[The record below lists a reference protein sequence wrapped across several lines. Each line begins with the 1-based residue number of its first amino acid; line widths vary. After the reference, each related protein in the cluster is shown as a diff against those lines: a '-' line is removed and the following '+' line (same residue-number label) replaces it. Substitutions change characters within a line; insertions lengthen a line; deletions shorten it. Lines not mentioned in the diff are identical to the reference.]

1 LLSLPLLLRLSLLPP
16 AGLAITTTCSLPV
29 VAKVACGGIVTVNL
43 QLTLLGFEPPPRLV
57 AAGSAIAP
65 LLSVGQVTIAATDGP
80 VRAGG
85 LLLLLGAG
93 LGLFPLL
100 VLLVVLLL
108 VVLDVSLL
116 SGGPPGLPSITLKRS
131 KALSPPP
138 DCLAAELAVGTL
150 TTAAR
155 SLAASAAAAAAGVL
169 GPAPCCNSRSNRR
182 KPRLVDACGCLSLL
196 LVLLV
201 PSTRLLL
208 VELLLLLLLLRRFLA
223 ASVAL
228 TRTSRMVNGLS
239 LGFAMLTVP
248 DRRRVELLIDLVT
261 CSSVAAAA
269 TGARHWWVHGAGAVA
284 QPFSGVPW
292 VQGGRAADKQ
302 ANRPHCSLC
311 QQQHVMYGM

>member
-1 LLSLPLLLRLSLLPP
+1 M
-16 AGLAITTTCSLPV
+16 

-80 VRAGG
+80 VGAGG
-85 LLLLLGAG
+85 LLLLLLGAG

-138 DCLAAELAVGTL
+138 DCLAAELAVGPL
-150 TTAAR
+150 ATAAR
-155 SLAASAAAAAAGVL
+155 SLAASAAAAAGVL
-169 GPAPCCNSRSNRR
+169 GPVPCCNSRSNRR
-182 KPRLVDACGCLSLL
+182 KPRLMDACGCLSLL

-239 LGFAMLTVP
+239 LGFSMLTVP

-269 TGARHWWVHGAGAVA
+269 TGARHWWVHTAGAVA

-292 VQGGRAADKQ
+292 VQGRRAADKQ